1 MKPMPCYWGGR
12 TKRSASSRRIHRPV
26 ALWARLTDIGT
37 PFLRPAAQEPVHP
50 PFGDGFSS
58 MYRAQK
64 RSADGGVGVGVT
76 APLDGIYDSFLE
88 ILGVEQLP

>member
-1 MKPMPCYWGGR
+1 MN
-12 TKRSASSRRIHRPV
+12 
-26 ALWARLTDIGT
+26 IGI
-37 PFLRPAAQEPVHP
+37 PFLRSAVQEPVHP

-58 MYRAQK
+58 MHCAQK

-76 APLDGIYDSFLE
+76 APMDGIYDSFLK